1 MGCNMSG
8 LDDFGKAEMNNKKQY
23 SRRELHLKTIGVEN
37 GPARVSLLTVEQQ
50 IPWRWSTLC

>member
-1 MGCNMSG
+1 MSG